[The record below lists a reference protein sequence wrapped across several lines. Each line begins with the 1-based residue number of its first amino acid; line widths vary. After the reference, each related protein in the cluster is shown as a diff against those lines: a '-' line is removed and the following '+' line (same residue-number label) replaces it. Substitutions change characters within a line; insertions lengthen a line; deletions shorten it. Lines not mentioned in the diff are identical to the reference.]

1 MCLWGAC
8 MYAGIQQML
17 QQVGSLLFPV
27 HFAAIGSALDGDHI
41 PTGTVKLSGSSI
53 AVIFFRQALHI
64 RRHSLLVQHKASLL
78 ILHRQSVLRCQKRG
92 TVRCCH
98 RMSLFAE
105 AVDNIAGLKSL
116 DLFPQIPQGFLT
128 LIRCYLIVTS
138 ALLQIQCFLPIL
150 HDLF

>member
-1 MCLWGAC
+1 MCLGSAC
-8 MYAGIQQML
+8 MYTGIQQML

-78 ILHRQSVLRCQKRG
+78 ILHRQSVLRSQKRG
-92 TVRCCH
+92 TVRRCY
-98 RMSLFAE
+98 RMSLFTE
-105 AVDNIAGLKSL
+105 AVYNITGLKFL
-116 DLFPQIPQGFLT
+116 NLFPQIPQSFLT

-150 HDLF
+150 HNLF

>member
-1 MCLWGAC
+1 MCLWDAC
-8 MYAGIQQML
+8 MYARIQQML
-17 QQVGSLLFPV
+17 QQIGSLLFPV

-41 PTGTVKLSGSSI
+41 PTGTVKLSGASI
-53 AVIFFRQALHI
+53 AIIFFRQALHI

-78 ILHRQSVLRCQKRG
+78 ILHRQSILRCQKRG
-92 TVRCCH
+92 TVRRCY

-128 LIRCYLIVTS
+128 LIRCYLIVAS